1 MANSARGVRAPQ
13 GRFVC
18 VSEAATILG
27 VSKQSIRNYCRNS
40 GELVWR
46 SDDRKLAP
54 LETGNRV
61 DNPAF
66 RWNYSVDTRLNDG
79 TAFQKSFWIWHI
91 YFSLFLDNNFN
102 YLLNSQLGRIKI
114 NRLPC

>member
-46 SDDRKLAP
+46 R
-54 LETGNRV
+54 TIGGHRRV
-61 DNPAF
+61 GG
-66 RWNYSVDTRLNDG
+66 VT
-79 TAFQKSFWIWHI
+79 
-91 YFSLFLDNNFN
+91 FL
-102 YLLNSQLGRIKI
+102 L
-114 NRLPC
+114 